1 LPEAGD
7 FVQALHAA
15 RGSPDAEAELL
26 ERYRPY
32 LLVIANDKLDSDLR
46 PRMAAS
52 DLVACTIVEAHRDLD
67 AFDGDEKKLRAW
79 LRRILLNNL
88 ADARR
93 RENAGRRRKDREEP
107 NGRPPDDI
115 PRDTPSPS
123 ERAIAAEEL
132 AALDAALGRLSDE
145 HRRVIELRNKQGLPF
160 ADVAAA
166 LDKSVDAARQLW
178 RRAFRNLKREMRG
191 RDETKSDAPA

>member
-67 AFDGDEKKLRAW
+67 AFAGDEKKLRAW

-93 RENAGRRRKDREEP
+93 RENARRRRKDREEP
-107 NGRPPDDI
+107 NGRAPDDI
-115 PRDTPSPS
+115 PSDTPSPS
-123 ERAIAAEEL
+123 ERAVAAEEL

-145 HRRVIELRNKQGLPF
+145 HRRVIELRNKDGLPF

-191 RDETKSDAPA
+191 RDENKSDAPA